1 MNIDPEAVIASIE
14 AVRSIGSAGT
24 YLAERIKLA
33 QGANIQ
39 TESAIHILYAEAEC
53 NLDMLRV
60 AGDLFK
66 NGNKGW
72 KDAVSLM
79 STEAMELLLYNVE
92 EKTASKKLF
101 SKLKAATSEFSSKD
115 SVSGISAAFF
125 LYRKLSA
132 LKQVAG
138 LQSLVPEAEKTFR
151 VGKRIE
157 NLTIT
162 TEMLRTILWKTIK
175 TFK

>member
-1 MNIDPEAVIASIE
+1 MNIAPEAVVASLD
-14 AVRSIGSAGT
+14 AARTIGSAGT
-24 YLAERIKLA
+24 FLAERIRLA

-39 TESAIHILYAEAEC
+39 TESAIRLLYAEAEC
-53 NLDMLRV
+53 NLDMLKV

-79 STEAMELLLYNVE
+79 STDAMDLLLFNVE
-92 EKTASKKLF
+92 EKTVSKKLF
-101 SKLKAATSEFSSKD
+101 SKLKAATSESSTKD
-115 SVSGISAAFF
+115 TVSGISAGYF

-132 LKQVAG
+132 LKQIAA
-138 LQSLVPEAEKTFR
+138 LQSLVPETEKTFR

-162 TEMLRTILWKTIK
+162 TEKLRTILWKTIK
-175 TFK
+175 SFK